1 MAETPSLGMSR
12 QLLVVCVLCFMAMGS
27 SFPIVISRGGSSSAR
42 RRRQREQRRE
52 KYLMEERRRVNTCSV
67 TRMVNPDIKI
77 GQCPN
82 VINDYKQLYSR
93 DSVSLLKNYYKYHC
107 DIVWVRENP
116 PSYFSNFL
124 TMIIIFLVSFA
135 ISACAPRPTH

>member
-42 RRRQREQRRE
+42 RRRQRAR
-52 KYLMEERRRVNTCSV
+52 YIIEENRRVNTCSL
-67 TRMVNPDIKI
+67 TRTVNPDIKI

-93 DSVSLLKNYYKYHC
+93 DSVSLLENYYKYHC

-116 PSYFSNFL
+116 PGYFSNFL
-124 TMIIIFLVSFA
+124 TMIIIFLVSLA

>member
-12 QLLVVCVLCFMAMGS
+12 QLLVVFVLCFMAMGS
-27 SFPIVISRGGSSSAR
+27 SFPIVISRSGGSSAR
-42 RRRQREQRRE
+42 ARRQREKRRE
-52 KYLMEERRRVNTCSV
+52 RYLMEEKWRVNTCSV

-77 GQCPN
+77 GECPN
-82 VINDYKQLYSR
+82 IINEYKQLYSR
-93 DSVSLLKNYYKYHC
+93 DSVSLLKNYYKHYC

-116 PSYFSNFL
+116 PGYFSNFL

-135 ISACAPRPTH
+135 IASYAPRPTH

>member
-12 QLLVVCVLCFMAMGS
+12 QLLVICVLCFMAMGS
-27 SFPIVISRGGSSSAR
+27 SFPIIITRGGGNSAR
-42 RRRQREQRRE
+42 RRRQREQRRARYIIEE
-52 KYLMEERRRVNTCSV
+52 KRRVNTCCL
-67 TRMVNPDIKI
+67 TRTVNPDIKI
-77 GQCPN
+77 GECPN

-93 DSVSLLKNYYKYHC
+93 DSVSLLKDYYKHHC

-124 TMIIIFLVSFA
+124 TMIIIFLVSLA
-135 ISACAPRPTH
+135 IASYAPRPTH